1 MRTSFATVC
10 LILLAVA
17 LGLPTP
23 NALTPF
29 TRSSILDAL
38 LAAED
43 PFRLPDPPLL
53 AVPNSASDSL
63 LARADWKETPKAHI
77 ISLDIPGIRRDDVK
91 IEVEEGRV
99 LRVSGE
105 RRSEE
110 EAEGEKWHRA
120 ERPSGKFWR
129 RFRLPW
135 NADIERIGAQMES
148 GVLRITVP
156 KLAEHLKK
164 REARV
169 VEIVEAAD
177 KGGEDVKA
185 SKAEI

>member
-1 MRTSFATVC
+1 M
-10 LILLAVA
+10 
-17 LGLPTP
+17 
-23 NALTPF
+23 
-29 TRSSILDAL
+29 DAL

-43 PFRLPDPPLL
+43 PFRISDPTLL
-53 AVPNSASDSL
+53 VDHKSVANSI

-77 ISLDIPGIRRDDVK
+77 ISLDIPGIRREDIR
-91 IEVEEGRV
+91 IEVEEGCV

-105 RRSEE
+105 GRSEE
-110 EAEGEKWHRA
+110 ETEGEKWHRA
-120 ERPSGKFWR
+120 ERATGKFWR

-135 NADIERIGAQMES
+135 NVDMEGIAAQLET

-156 KLAEHLKK
+156 KLAEHERK

-169 VEIVEAAD
+169 VEIVAAGD

-185 SKAEI
+185 SKAEM